1 MEIRKLLLLTESF
14 FLLAA
19 LIGCAVKK
27 ADLIFKNA
35 NIITMDEK
43 NPRAQAIAIRGDK
56 ILAVG
61 SNQQIERFRGRG
73 TKVLDLEGKTIVP
86 GLIDA
91 HVHLIS
97 LGKSLSILNLE
108 GTSSLDEVL
117 EMVKE
122 KVQRAKPAEWILG
135 RGWDQNDWPIK
146 EFPTRWDLDRV
157 APQNPVHLTRI
168 CGHMVWVN
176 SRVLEMAGI
185 TKETKSPEGGKI
197 IHDPSTGEPTG
208 VFVDQAI
215 DLVERIIPP
224 PTYQQKKEYA
234 KRAIRGCLRV
244 GLTEVHDASVE
255 LEMVKIYK
263 ELLKEGNL
271 PLRLYLMLRGPGKA
285 VKAYLERGP
294 EIGLGDR
301 RLTIRA
307 IKLFADG
314 SLGSRGAALLEPYS
328 DAPGE
333 RGLITMDPD
342 TACEIMVRALERGF
356 QVCTHAIGDS
366 ANRLVL
372 NLIERAL
379 KGHPSRDHRFRIEH
393 AQVIAPEDI
402 PRFAKLGVIP
412 SMQPAHCT
420 SDMYWAEDRLGPE
433 RVKGAYAW
441 RSLLDTGVRI
451 PGGSD
456 APVESINPLW
466 GIYAAVTRQDHKGW
480 PQGGWHPEQRVS
492 REEALRMFT
501 LDAAYGAFEEKIKGS
516 LEKGKLADLTVLSKD
531 IMRVPAPEILQ
542 TEVLMTVVGGKIVFE
557 EGSRR

>member
-1 MEIRKLLLLTESF
+1 MEMRKLLLLAESF
-14 FLLAA
+14 FLFIM
-19 LIGCAVKK
+19 LIGCAAKK

-61 SNQQIERFRGRG
+61 SNQQIERFRGKG
-73 TKVLDLEGKTIVP
+73 TEVLDLEGKTVVP

-91 HVHLIS
+91 HMHLIS
-97 LGKSLSILNLE
+97 LGKSLSILNFV
-108 GTSSLDEVL
+108 GTSSLDEIL
-117 EMVKE
+117 KMVKGRVE
-122 KVQRAKPAEWILG
+122 KVKPGEWILG

-146 EFPTRWDLDRV
+146 EFPTRWDLDKV
-157 APQNPVHLTRI
+157 APQNPVYLTRI

-176 SRVLEMAGI
+176 SKVLEMAGI
-185 TKETKSPEGGKI
+185 TKETKAPEGGKVI
-197 IHDPSTGEPTG
+197 YDPSTGEPTG

-215 DLVERIIPP
+215 DLVERVLPP

-234 KRAIRGCLRV
+234 KRAIQECLRV
-244 GLTEVHDASVE
+244 GLTEVHDASVD

-263 ELLKEGNL
+263 ELLREGNL
-271 PLRLYLMLRGPGKA
+271 PLRLYLMLRGPGRE
-285 VKAYLERGP
+285 VEAYLEKGP
-294 EIGLGDR
+294 EIGLGDH

-328 DAPGE
+328 DDPGN
-333 RGLITMDPD
+333 RGLITINPD
-342 TACEIMVRALERGF
+342 TAYGIMVRALERGF

-366 ANRLVL
+366 ANRMVL
-372 NLIERAL
+372 NLIEKAL
-379 KGHPSRDHRFRIEH
+379 KEHPKKDHRFRIEH

-402 PRFAKLGVIP
+402 PRFAQLGVIP
-412 SMQPAHCT
+412 SMQPIHCT
-420 SDMYWAEDRLGPE
+420 SDMYWAEERLGPE

-456 APVESINPLW
+456 APVESVNPLW

-480 PQGGWHPEQRVS
+480 PEGGWHPEQKVS

-531 IMRVPAPEILQ
+531 IMTVPAPEILQ
-542 TEVLMTVVGGKIVFE
+542 TEVLMTVVGGRIVFE
-557 EGSRR
+557 KGK